1 MNIHTKGFIVSALIY
16 FFIGCSLGIVSVFSP
31 TMIPLIR
38 PVHLHLNLLGWVSMM
53 IMGVSY
59 FVIPV
64 FIRKNPFSDKALT
77 LHLVLANVGIIGMS
91 ACFALQNYDLL
102 PVFAVIEVF
111 SVYLFLF
118 NIVSTAVKGI
128 PVKSSPPEWDF
139 LTGEADEEVDRWAS
153 YFTQAAT
160 FYFVIACS
168 IGGYI
173 SLSASGWSYLK
184 VHFHL
189 NLVGWVTMMIYGVAY
204 HIFPR
209 FSSRDIRNGAL
220 VGKHFI
226 LANVGIILM
235 TVAMVYAEKGD
246 NELAAYY
253 MLIFA
258 GLIEGLSG
266 IIFVYNI
273 LPSINSAKD
282 IMGKA
287 SVRFALASLSYLVL
301 GLILGILISIDSDLA
316 SKLRPVHSHLHVLG
330 WITMMIYGVGLY
342 IVPAFNGKKLYSR
355 IIAKVQFWIANLGLI
370 GFLLLYP
377 FTHLKG
383 LAGFFAAFE
392 LLAALLFIYNMA
404 RTIFGAAKKEQPLVL

>member
-16 FFIGCSLGIVSVFSP
+16 FFFGCSLGIVSVFFPSL
-31 TMIPLIR
+31 IPLIR

-64 FIRKNPFSDKALT
+64 FIRKNPFSDKTLT
-77 LHLVLANVGIIGMS
+77 LHLILANVGIIGMS
-91 ACFALQNYDLL
+91 ACFALQDYDLL

-118 NIVSTAVKGI
+118 NIVATAIKGS
-128 PVKSSPPEWDF
+128 PVESSPPEWEF
-139 LTGEADEEVDRWAS
+139 LTVEADEEADRWAS

-209 FSSRDIRNGAL
+209 FSGRDLKSGPL
-220 VGKHFI
+220 VARHFV
-226 LANVGIILM
+226 LANLGIILM
-235 TVAMVYAEKGD
+235 TGAMVYAEKGD

-258 GLIEGLSG
+258 GLIEGLSAV
-266 IIFVYNI
+266 IFVYNI
-273 LPSINSAKD
+273 LPAINSARD
-282 IMGKA
+282 IMGRA
-287 SVRFALASLSYLVL
+287 SVRFARASLLYLVL
-301 GLILGILISIDSDLA
+301 AIILGILISIDSNLA

-342 IVPAFNGKKLYSR
+342 IVPAFNGKKLHSR
-355 IIAKVQFWIANLGLI
+355 IIAEVQFWIANIGLI
-370 GFLLLYP
+370 AFLLLYP

-404 RTIFGAAKKEQPLVL
+404 RTIFGASTQK

>member
-1 MNIHTKGFIVSALIY
+1 MNIYTKGFIVSALIY
-16 FFIGCSLGIVSVFSP
+16 FFIGCSLGIVSVFFP
-31 TMIPLIR
+31 TMIPVIR
-38 PVHLHLNLLGWVSMM
+38 PAHLHLNLLGWVSMM

-64 FIRKNPFSDKALT
+64 FIRKNPFSGKLLT
-77 LHLVLANVGIIGMS
+77 LHLILANIGIIGMS
-91 ACFALQNYDLL
+91 VCFALQNYDLL
-102 PVFAVIEVF
+102 PLFAVIEVF

-118 NIVSTAVKGI
+118 NIVATAIKGV
-128 PVKSSPPEWDF
+128 PVKSSPPEWEF

-189 NLVGWVTMMIYGVAY
+189 NLVGWVTLMIYGVAY

-209 FSSRDIRNGAL
+209 FSGREIKNRAL
-220 VGKHFI
+220 VGRHFI
-226 LANVGIILM
+226 LANVGIVLM
-235 TVAMVYAEKGD
+235 TVAMVYAEKGN
-246 NELAAYY
+246 NELLAYY

-258 GLIEGLSG
+258 GFVEGASG
-266 IIFVYNI
+266 AVFVYNI
-273 LPSINSAKD
+273 LPTIDSARGTMGQASI
-282 IMGKA
+282 
-287 SVRFALASLSYLVL
+287 RFARASLFY
-301 GLILGILISIDSDLA
+301 LILGIILGIIISINDGLA
-316 SKLRPVHSHLHVLG
+316 SNLRPVYSHLHVLG

-342 IVPAFNGKKLYSR
+342 MVPAFNGKELHSR
-355 IIAKVQFWIANLGLI
+355 TIAEFQFWVANLGLI

-383 LAGFFAAFE
+383 WAGFFATFE
-392 LLAALLFIYNMA
+392 LIAALLFIYNMA
-404 RTIFGAAKKEQPLVL
+404 RTIFSATKKN

>member
-16 FFIGCSLGIVSVFSP
+16 FFFGCSLGIVSVFFP
-31 TMIPLIR
+31 GLIPILR

-64 FIRKNPFSDKALT
+64 FIRKNPFSEKALT
-77 LHLVLANVGIIGMS
+77 LHLISANVGIIGMS

-118 NIVSTAVKGI
+118 NIVGTAIKGV
-128 PVKSSPPEWDF
+128 PVQSSPPEWEF
-139 LTGEADEEVDRWAS
+139 LIVEADEEADRWAS

-168 IGGYI
+168 LGGYI

-209 FSSRDIRNGAL
+209 FSGRDLKSGKL
-220 VGKHFI
+220 VARHFV
-226 LANVGIILM
+226 LANLGIILM
-235 TVAMVYAEKGD
+235 AAAMVYAEKGD
-246 NELAAYY
+246 NELAAHY
-253 MLIFA
+253 MLIVA
-258 GLIEGLSG
+258 GLIEGLSAL
-266 IIFVYNI
+266 IFVYNI
-273 LPSINSAKD
+273 LPVINSAKD
-282 IMGKA
+282 IMGRV
-287 SVRFALASLSYLVL
+287 SVRFAGASLFYLVL
-301 GLILGILISIDSDLA
+301 AVMLGILISIDSDLA
-316 SKLRPVHSHLHVLG
+316 ARFRPVNSHLHVLG

-342 IVPAFNGKKLYSR
+342 IVPAFNGKKLHSQ
-355 IIAKVQFWIANLGLI
+355 IIAEVQFWIANIGLMA
-370 GFLLLYP
+370 FLLLYP
-377 FTHLKG
+377 FTHLKAW
-383 LAGFFAAFE
+383 AGFFAAFE

-404 RTIFGAAKKEQPLVL
+404 RTIFGASTQR

>member
-16 FFIGCSLGIVSVFSP
+16 FFIGCSLGIGSVFFP
-31 TMIPLIR
+31 TIIPLIR

-77 LHLVLANVGIIGMS
+77 LHLILANLGIIGMS

-118 NIVSTAVKGI
+118 NIVATAIIGV
-128 PVKSSPPEWDF
+128 PVESSPPEWEF
-139 LTGEADEEVDRWAS
+139 LTGEADKEVDRWAS

-168 IGGYI
+168 LGGYI

-209 FSSRDIRNGAL
+209 FSSKDLKSGSL
-220 VGKHFI
+220 VGKNFI
-226 LANVGIILM
+226 LANLGIILM
-235 TVAMVYAEKGD
+235 TVSMIYAEKGD

-258 GLIEGLSG
+258 GFIEGLSG
-266 IIFVYNI
+266 VVFVYNI
-273 LPSINSAKD
+273 MPTINSAKE
-282 IMGKA
+282 IMGQA
-287 SVRFALASLSYLVL
+287 SVRFARASLLYLVL
-301 GLILGILISIDSDLA
+301 GIILGILISIDSDLA
-316 SKLRPVHSHLHVLG
+316 SKLRPIHSHLHVLG

-342 IVPAFNGKKLYSR
+342 IVPAFNGKKLHSQ
-355 IIAKVQFWIANLGLI
+355 IIAEVQFWIANVGLI

-377 FTHLKG
+377 FTPLKG
-383 LAGFFAAFE
+383 VAGFFAAFE

-404 RTIFGAAKKEQPLVL
+404 RTIFTASTQK

>member
-16 FFIGCSLGIVSVFSP
+16 FFIGCSLGIVSVFVP
-31 TMIPLIR
+31 TMMPLIR

-77 LHLVLANVGIIGMS
+77 LHLILANVGIIGMS
-91 ACFALQNYDLL
+91 ACFAIQNYDLL

-118 NIVSTAVKGI
+118 NIVATAIKGI
-128 PVKSSPPEWDF
+128 PVESSPREWDF
-139 LTGEADEEVDRWAS
+139 LTGEADKEVDRWAS

-160 FYFVIACS
+160 LYFVVACS
-168 IGGYI
+168 LGAYI

-189 NLVGWVTMMIYGVAY
+189 NLVGWVTLMIYGVAY

-209 FSSRDIRNGAL
+209 FSSRDVKNGAL

-226 LANVGIILM
+226 LANLGIVLM
-235 TVAMVYAEKGD
+235 TGALIYAEKGD
-246 NELAAYY
+246 NEFAAFY
-253 MLIFA
+253 MLILA
-258 GLIEGLSG
+258 GLIEGISG
-266 IIFVYNI
+266 AVFVYNI
-273 LPSINSAKD
+273 LPAINSAKE
-282 IMGKA
+282 IMGQA
-287 SVRFALASLSYLVL
+287 SVRFARASLLYLVL
-301 GLILGILISIDSDLA
+301 GITLGILISIDGDLA
-316 SKLRPVHSHLHVLG
+316 SKFRPVHSHLHVLG

-342 IVPAFNGKKLYSR
+342 IVPAFNGKKLHSR
-355 IIAKVQFWIANLGLI
+355 IIAELQFWIANVGLI

-377 FTHLKG
+377 LTTLKG
-383 LAGFFAAFE
+383 WAGVFAVFE

-404 RTIFGAAKKEQPLVL
+404 RTIFGPSTQK